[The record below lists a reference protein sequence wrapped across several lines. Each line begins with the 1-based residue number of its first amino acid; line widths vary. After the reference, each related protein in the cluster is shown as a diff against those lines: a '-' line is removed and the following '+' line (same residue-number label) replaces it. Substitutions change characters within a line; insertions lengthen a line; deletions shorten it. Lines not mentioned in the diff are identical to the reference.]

1 MKRIIAVVLAVVM
14 ALPLSVTALAA
25 TSSSVKYPVGSVSSV
40 GFLAD
45 DDGVVN
51 LDEPVTSRT
60 PVPYGETVYYPL
72 LNTGSEGAASDDD
85 AVEKAQKALDA
96 AQKAYDTAKEKYDD
110 AVQAAKD
117 AKTAYEEA
125 ESALSGNTSKVFDA
139 AETALSEYTAAKKA
153 LDDAQKKLSDAKST
167 LSSKQSD
174 LKTAQSQKAAL
185 DKVTDAVIESR
196 IASLFPKAST
206 GTDIVRANIPASKF
220 PETTA
225 VSSSYAINLTNVTLA
240 QAKTQIR
247 TKINAATN
255 YCSNKITT
263 AQKAVDNAQKT
274 VEDAEKDVKAK
285 TTPSNAKR
293 NALQK
298 RLDVINA
305 LFSPALTLDADTV
318 TAAELSNAKKKTPN
332 SSDLTA
338 ARDKAKAAME
348 AADKAETTAKN
359 AMEARK
365 KTLDEAQTAYDNAS
379 KTADS
384 NYRFVHESSA
394 VSNAKV
400 TASWSSGKKYI
411 VGASLVRK
419 AAYSSTYSLKASSSG
434 LSNSSS
440 NRIYFVAVET
450 QAAGSKHESDDADGR
465 LKVKKSGSNG
475 FSIESDVSL
484 WLEYQT
490 ADNSGVIPKNPT
502 LFDEDDG
509 FDSDEEYTFYF
520 EEDDDSYFVVN
531 TKHQK
536 EILLAFDTEYDEKI
550 ADRVAKSNPEADLDF
565 YNGNFAKFNRTG
577 KLYLSFPDKNA
588 YVYAISSSGNLT
600 QVTNAKYD
608 SSEEA
613 FVISTNVLGRYMIS
627 NEKLKIVDEGED
639 SSSSSS
645 TTPSVSVS
653 PVTPPAPTTPP
664 ATTSSR
670 PATYNYTPA
679 PSSSRPASSSQPAS
693 SSAPSSSSEPSSE
706 SSSSSKESSSS
717 SKESSSYEDV
727 LVKEPTSNNNVPT
740 KQKGVSWLVWGLILA
755 GLAAILVAVGV
766 IFYTHRN
773 SGDRML

>member
-1 MKRIIAVVLAVVM
+1 MKRIFAVVLAVVM
-14 ALPLSVTALAA
+14 VLPLSVTALAA
-25 TSSSVKYPVGSVSSV
+25 TSSSVKYPVGSVSTV

-45 DDGVVN
+45 DDGVVD
-51 LDEPVTSRT
+51 LDSPVTSRT

-72 LNTGSEGAASDDD
+72 LNTGSEGAAAGDEEL
-85 AVEKAQKALDA
+85 EKAQKALEA
-96 AQKAYDTAKEKYDD
+96 AQKAYDDAEKKYEE

-139 AETALSEYTAAKKA
+139 AETALSEYESAKKA
-153 LDDAQKKLSDAKST
+153 LDDAQKKLTDAKNT
-167 LSSKQSD
+167 LSSKQND
-174 LKTAQSQKAAL
+174 LKTAQNQKAAL
-185 DKVTDAVIESR
+185 DKLTDSVIESR

-225 VSSSYAINLTNVTLA
+225 VSSSYAINLTNVTLE
-240 QAKTQIR
+240 QAKSQIR
-247 TKINAATN
+247 TKVNAATN

-263 AQKAVDNAQKT
+263 AEKAVDTAQKAVDNAQS
-274 VEDAEKDVKAK
+274 DVAAK
-285 TTPSNAKR
+285 TTPANAKR

-305 LFSPALTLDADTV
+305 LFSPALSLDAETV
-318 TAAELSNAKKKTPN
+318 TASELASAKKKTPN

-338 ARDKAKAAME
+338 ARDKAKAASE
-348 AADKAETTAKN
+348 AADKAETSAKN
-359 AMEARK
+359 AMGARK
-365 KTLDEAQTAYDNAS
+365 KTLDEAQAAYDAAS
-379 KTADS
+379 QTVDS

-411 VGASLVRK
+411 VGASIIRK
-419 AAYSSTYSLKASSSG
+419 AAYSSVYSLKASSSG

-450 QAAGSKHESDDADGR
+450 QASGSKHESDDADGR

-536 EILLAFDTEYDEKI
+536 EILLAFNTEYDEKI
-550 ADRVAKSNPEADLDF
+550 ADRVEKSNPEADLDF
-565 YNGNFAKFNRTG
+565 YNGNFARFNRTG
-577 KLYLSFPDKNA
+577 KLYLSYPEKDA

-645 TTPSVSVS
+645 TTSSASVS
-653 PVTPPAPTTPP
+653 PVTPPAPSAP
-664 ATTSSR
+664 AATSSR
-670 PATYNYTPA
+670 ASTYNYTPA
-679 PSSSRPASSSQPAS
+679 PSSSRPASSSQPSS